1 MGFSPFICKEKEL
14 RTREINWHVKQLRNV
29 KHLQKL
35 LLLQSMLF
43 LRLNF
48 PIIPDTSFFSL
59 SFSPSFSVLLP
70 PSLFA
75 SAYPLLLC
83 LSPSLPH
90 PLQWRSG
97 NCVSCSS
104 LSLMTFHFWLLSFPF
119 AGINNTVHNS
129 ETKMETQGRER
140 DFYLLQKLTCKF
152 FTLNELRKQKVNQ
165 RCFCI

>member
-1 MGFSPFICKEKEL
+1 MGFSPFICKGKEL

-48 PIIPDTSFFSL
+48 PIIPDTFFSL
-59 SFSPSFSVLLP
+59 SFSPSFSILFP
-70 PSLFA
+70 PST
-75 SAYPLLLC
+75 YPLFLC

-119 AGINNTVHNS
+119 AGINNIVHS
-129 ETKMETQGRER
+129 FETKMETWGRVR

-152 FTLNELRKQKVNQ
+152 STLTELKKQKVNQ
-165 RCFCI
+165 RWFCI